1 MASTTARKADIKPS
15 MPHVVG
21 RQQHQSNV
29 ETEAPKDY
37 YKRALT
43 IPLMDHLI
51 SEMDTY
57 FDPNNDA
64 VMSSLL
70 CVFPA
75 LLVSREENPVQAAL
89 QDCADDLP
97 SPQGFDEGLSFG
109 GANGSAR
116 NTTYP
121 VAQLKP
127 WKNVTMKF
135 SEHTDSAA
143 YLGTFSITSVECE
156 RSFSTLRQRKAHLE
170 KTMTMQ

>member
-1 MASTTARKADIKPS
+1 
-15 MPHVVG
+15 MPRVVG

-29 ETEAPKDY
+29 ETEAPKDF

-43 IPLMDHLI
+43 IALMDHLI

-57 FDPNNDA
+57 FDPSNDA

-75 LLVSREENPVQAAL
+75 LLVSLEENPVQAAL

-97 SPQGFDEGLSFG
+97 SPQVFDEGLSFG

-116 NTTYP
+116 ITIYTA
-121 VAQLKP
+121 AQFKS
-127 WKNVTMKF
+127 WKDVTMKF
-135 SEHTDSAA
+135 SEHTHAAA
-143 YLGTFSITSVECE
+143 YLGTF
-156 RSFSTLRQRKAHLE
+156 
-170 KTMTMQ
+170 